1 MAYSNGLGNL
11 LHLLGNLAVNS
22 ARDVKRA
29 EQTAA
34 AQTLTTNGVA
44 GASTLDEL
52 DGTQFSTAS
61 SLLGTAVSGPDV
73 RYDKVAS
80 LQEAIANG
88 TYNVSSADVASSLLK
103 SLLA

>member
-29 EQTAA
+29 EQAAA
-34 AQTLTTNGVA
+34 AQSLTTNGVA
-44 GASTLDEL
+44 AATTLDGL

-61 SLLGTAVSGPDV
+61 SLLSTSTTDV

-80 LQEAIANG
+80 LQDAIANG

-103 SLLA
+103 TLLA